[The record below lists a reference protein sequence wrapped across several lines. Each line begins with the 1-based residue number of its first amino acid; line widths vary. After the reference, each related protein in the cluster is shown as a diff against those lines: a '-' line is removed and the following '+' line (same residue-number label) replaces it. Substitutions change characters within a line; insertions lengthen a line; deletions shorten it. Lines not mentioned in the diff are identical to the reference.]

1 MFFLMLRR
9 PPIST
14 RTYTLFPYTTLFRSF
29 FDVDPSDEILEQVQ
43 AAWARFRDLRRC
55 FRRVEVTFLGI
66 PADLSKYVRDPK
78 RRDVPRKM
86 GPNLHFLATMRE
98 CRAYRFTQLMETE
111 DRKSTR
117 LNSSH

>member
-66 PADLSKYVRDPK
+66 PADLNKYVRDPK

-98 CRAYRFTQLMETE
+98 CRAYRFTQ